1 MNRAQKF
8 TVSVSAIAA
17 VGLGA
22 LALPMIGQ
30 IGQTVSSTVAGV
42 DKMFSPATPG
52 VAEADAAAAAAET
65 VSSST
70 DVERNENDWLNRPK
84 SHLSCERY
92 TDHGESVFASGEIL
106 DTVGDQ
112 VLTYRV
118 VEGDTLIGVMER
130 FCTPSPAHLSV
141 VVDGET
147 YSAAAHFH
155 PGVVLSV
162 RHY

>member
-1 MNRAQKF
+1 MNRAQKITV
-8 TVSVSAIAA
+8 TVSA
-17 VGLGA
+17 VVAVALGA
-22 LALPMIGQ
+22 VALPVIAQ
-30 IGQTVSSTVAGV
+30 IGQTVSSTAAGV
-42 DKMFSPATPG
+42 DKMFSPAAPG
-52 VAEADAAAAAAET
+52 VAGADVATAEV

-70 DVERNENDWLNRPK
+70 DVERNEDDWLNRPK

-106 DTVGDQ
+106 ETVGNQ

-130 FCTPSPAHLSV
+130 FCTPSTAHMSAV
-141 VVDGET
+141 VNGET

-155 PGVVLSV
+155 PGVVLSL
-162 RHY
+162 RNY